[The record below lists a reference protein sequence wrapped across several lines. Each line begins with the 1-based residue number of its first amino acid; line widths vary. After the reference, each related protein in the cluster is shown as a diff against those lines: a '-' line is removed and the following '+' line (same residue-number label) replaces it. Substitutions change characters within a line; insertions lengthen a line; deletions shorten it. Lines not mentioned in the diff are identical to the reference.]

1 MEIQEVIAQIKDK
14 FGDKVDIS
22 AITEK
27 LKDVDLSKF
36 NFNEILDKLNL
47 SNLVGD
53 LDGDGVKESFFEEV
67 KGNIGGMFG
76 K

>member
-1 MEIQEVIAQIKDK
+1 MDIQEVIGKLKDK
-14 FGDKVDIS
+14 FGDKIDVANVTQS
-22 AITEK
+22 
-27 LKDVDLSKF
+27 LKGMDLSKF

-53 LDGDGVKESFFEEV
+53 LDGDGVKEGVIKEV
-67 KGNIGGMFG
+67 KDKVSGIFG